1 MIISSNKMQTLKAAP
16 NSAYEVILPE
26 FLYQSNKIEGSNFT
40 LDQIETFYAANR
52 VTGDHYLDDII
63 ETKNSFKMFDR
74 MVDTLG
80 VELTPELLIEFE
92 TILHRGTTMAANGE
106 SGHFKYITNRIRN
119 SSVQV
124 ALPSDIPTAIPQ
136 LLDEWDA
143 SPKDFESISRFHA
156 KFERLHPFQDGNGRI
171 GRLIMMKQCIENG
184 VDLIVIDEKH
194 ANEYKSWMEIA
205 QTQGNFRFFD
215 EVLRKCQSSFDAR
228 MHEMG
233 ADFLIQHTPETLEEG
248 KRSIDPSLPS
258 TAKIQADL
266 KALENKGRAANAPL
280 SEGHN
285 PHGVR
290 SAI

>member
-1 MIISSNKMQTLKAAP
+1 MQTMKAAP
-16 NSAYEVILPE
+16 NSAYEVILLE
-26 FLYQSNKIEGSNFT
+26 FLYHSNKIEGSTFT
-40 LDQIETFYAANR
+40 LDQIETLYARNKVA
-52 VTGDHYLDDII
+52 GDHDFDDII

-92 TILHRGTTMAANGE
+92 TILHKGTTMAANGE
-106 SGHFKYITNRIRN
+106 SGHFKYIPNRIRN

-136 LLDEWDA
+136 LLAEWNGC
-143 SPKDFESISRFHA
+143 PKDFESISRFHA
-156 KFERLHPFQDGNGRI
+156 RFEHLHPFQDGNGRI

-184 VDLIVIDEKH
+184 VDLIVIDEGH
-194 ANEYKSWMEIA
+194 ADEYKSWMESA
-205 QTQGNFRFFD
+205 QTQGDFRFFN
-215 EVLRKCQSSFDAR
+215 EVLRKCQFSLDAR

-258 TAKIQADL
+258 TVKIQADL
-266 KALENKGRAANAPL
+266 KAFENNGRAAVAPL
-280 SEGHN
+280 SEGNNHY
-285 PHGVR
+285 GV
-290 SAI
+290 

>member
-1 MIISSNKMQTLKAAP
+1 M
-16 NSAYEVILPE
+16 
-26 FLYQSNKIEGSNFT
+26 
-40 LDQIETFYAANR
+40 
-52 VTGDHYLDDII
+52 TGDHYLDDII

-92 TILHRGTTMAANGE
+92 TILHKSTIMATNGE
-106 SGHFKYITNRIRN
+106 SGHFKYIPNRIRN

-136 LLDEWDA
+136 LLAEWDA

-184 VDLIVIDEKH
+184 VDLIVIDETH
-194 ANEYKSWMEIA
+194 ADEYKSWMEIA

-233 ADFLIQHTPETLEEG
+233 ADYLIQHTPETLEEG
-248 KRSIDPSLPS
+248 KRSIDPSTPS
-258 TAKIQADL
+258 TAKIRADL
-266 KALENKGRAANAPL
+266 RALEDKGRAAGVL
-280 SEGHN
+280 MSEGLKRL
-285 PHGVR
+285 GV
-290 SAI
+290 

>member
-26 FLYQSNKIEGSNFT
+26 YLYQSNKIEGSTFT
-40 LDQIETFYAANR
+40 LNQIDTFYATNR
-52 VTGDHYLDDII
+52 VTGDHDFDDII

-92 TILHRGTTMAANGE
+92 TILHKGTTIAGNGE
-106 SGHFKYITNRIRN
+106 SGHFKYIPNRIRN

-136 LLDEWDA
+136 LLAEWDGC
-143 SPKDFESISRFHA
+143 PKDFEAISRFHA
-156 KFERLHPFQDGNGRI
+156 RFEHLHPFQDGNGRI

-184 VDLIVIDEKH
+184 VDLIVIDEGN
-194 ANEYKSWMEIA
+194 ADEYKSWMEIA
-205 QTQGNFRFFD
+205 QTQGDFRLFD

-233 ADFLIQHTPETLEEG
+233 ADYLIQHTPETLEEG
-248 KRSIDPSLPS
+248 KRSIDPSTPS
-258 TAKIQADL
+258 AAKIQADL
-266 KALENKGRAANAPL
+266 RPLEDRG
-280 SEGHN
+280 
-285 PHGVR
+285 
-290 SAI
+290 

>member
-1 MIISSNKMQTLKAAP
+1 MIISANKMQTLKSAP

-26 FLYQSNKIEGSNFT
+26 YLYQSNKIEGSTFT
-40 LDQIETFYAANR
+40 LGQIDTFYGTNG
-52 VTGDHYLDDII
+52 VTGDHDFEDII

-92 TILHRGTTMAANGE
+92 TILHKGTTMAVNGE
-106 SGHFKYITNRIRN
+106 SGHFKYIPNRIRN

-124 ALPSDIPTAIPQ
+124 ALPSEMPTAIPQ
-136 LLDEWDA
+136 LLAEWDD

-156 KFERLHPFQDGNGRI
+156 RFEHLHPFQDGNGRI

-184 VDLIVIDEKH
+184 VDLIVIDETH
-194 ANEYKSWMEIA
+194 ADEYESWMEIA

-228 MHEMG
+228 MHEIG
-233 ADFLIQHTPETLEEG
+233 ADILIQYTPETLEEG
-248 KRSIDPSLPS
+248 KRSVDHSTPS
-258 TAKIQADL
+258 TSKIQADL
-266 KALENKGRAANAPL
+266 KTLENKKRAAGTPSNR
-280 SEGHN
+280 GHN
-285 PHGVR
+285 SHNV
-290 SAI
+290 

>member
-1 MIISSNKMQTLKAAP
+1 MIISANKMQTLKAAP
-16 NSAYEVILPE
+16 NSAYEVILAE

-40 LDQIETFYAANR
+40 LDQIETFYATNR

-92 TILHRGTTMAANGE
+92 TILHMGTTMATNGE

-136 LLDEWDA
+136 LLAEWDT

-171 GRLIMMKQCIENG
+171 GRLVMMKQCIENG

-194 ANEYKSWMEIA
+194 ADEYKSWMEIA

-233 ADFLIQHTPETLEEG
+233 ADYLIQHTPETLEEG
-248 KRSIDPSLPS
+248 KRSIDPSTSS
-258 TAKIQADL
+258 TSKIQEDL
-266 KALENKGRAANAPL
+266 RALENRGRAAGVL
-280 SEGHN
+280 MSEGHN
-285 PHGVR
+285 PHGV
-290 SAI
+290 

>member
-1 MIISSNKMQTLKAAP
+1 MIISANKMQTLKAAP

-26 FLYQSNKIEGSNFT
+26 YLYQSNKIEGSTFT
-40 LDQIETFYAANR
+40 LGQIDTFYATNR
-52 VTGDHYLDDII
+52 VTGDHDFDDII

-74 MVDTLG
+74 MVDALG

-106 SGHFKYITNRIRN
+106 SGHFKYIPNHIRN

-124 ALPSDIPTAIPQ
+124 ALPSDIPTAIPA
-136 LLDEWDA
+136 LLAEWES

-156 KFERLHPFQDGNGRI
+156 RFEHLHPFQDGNGRI

-184 VDLIVIDEKH
+184 MDLIVIDETH
-194 ANEYKSWMEIA
+194 ADEYKSWMEIA

-228 MHEMG
+228 MHEIG
-233 ADFLIQHTPETLEEG
+233 ADILIQYTPETLEEG
-248 KRSIDPSLPS
+248 KCSVDHCTPS
-258 TAKIQADL
+258 TSKIQADL
-266 KALENKGRAANAPL
+266 KTLEDKKRVAGAPSNK
-280 SEGHN
+280 GHN
-285 PHGVR
+285 PHGV
-290 SAI
+290 

>member
-1 MIISSNKMQTLKAAP
+1 MIISANKMQTLKAAP
-16 NSAYEVILPE
+16 NSAYEVILAE
-26 FLYQSNKIEGSNFT
+26 FLYQSNKIEGSTFT
-40 LDQIETFYAANR
+40 LDQIETFYATNR
-52 VTGDHYLDDII
+52 VTGDHYLDNII

-92 TILHRGTTMAANGE
+92 TILHKGATMATNGE
-106 SGHFKYITNRIRN
+106 TGHFKYIPNRIRN

-124 ALPSDIPTAIPQ
+124 ALPSDIPTAMPQ
-136 LLDEWDA
+136 LLAEWDG

-171 GRLIMMKQCIENG
+171 GRLIMVKQCIENG

-194 ANEYKSWMEIA
+194 ADEYKNWMEIA

-215 EVLRKCQSSFDAR
+215 DVLRKCQSSFDAR
-228 MHEMG
+228 MHEIG

-248 KRSIDPSLPS
+248 KRSIDHSTPS
-258 TAKIQADL
+258 TAKIQAGL
-266 KALENKGRAANAPL
+266 KVLENKGRAASAPM
-280 SEGHN
+280 SKGYN
-285 PHGVR
+285 PHG
-290 SAI
+290 A

>member
-1 MIISSNKMQTLKAAP
+1 MIISANKMQTLKSAP

-26 FLYQSNKIEGSNFT
+26 YLYQSNKIEGSTFT
-40 LDQIETFYAANR
+40 LGQIDTFYATNK
-52 VTGDHYLDDII
+52 VTGDHDFDDII
-63 ETKNSFKMFDR
+63 ETKNSFKIFDR

-106 SGHFKYITNRIRN
+106 SGHFKYIPNRIRN

-124 ALPSDIPTAIPQ
+124 ALPSEIPTAIPA
-136 LLDEWDA
+136 LLAEWES

-156 KFERLHPFQDGNGRI
+156 RFEHLHPFQDGNGRI

-184 VDLIVIDEKH
+184 VDLIVIDETH
-194 ANEYKSWMEIA
+194 ADEYKSWMEIA

-228 MHEMG
+228 MHEIG
-233 ADFLIQHTPETLEEG
+233 PISSFNIPRR
-248 KRSIDPSLPS
+248 RSR
-258 TAKIQADL
+258 K
-266 KALENKGRAANAPL
+266 ENARLTIPPPRPRKTRQT
-280 SEGHN
+280 
-285 PHGVR
+285 
-290 SAI
+290 

>member
-1 MIISSNKMQTLKAAP
+1 MIISANKMQTLKAAP
-16 NSAYEVILPE
+16 NSAYEVILAE

-40 LDQIETFYAANR
+40 LDQIETFYATNR

-92 TILHRGTTMAANGE
+92 TILHMGTTMAANGE
-106 SGHFKYITNRIRN
+106 GGHFKYITNRIRN

-136 LLDEWDA
+136 LLAEWDGK
-143 SPKDFESISRFHA
+143 PKDFESISRFHA

-194 ANEYKSWMEIA
+194 ADEYKSWMEIA

-228 MHEMG
+228 MHEIG
-233 ADFLIQHTPETLEEG
+233 ADYLIQHTPETLEEG
-248 KRSIDPSLPS
+248 KRSIDPSTPS
-258 TAKIQADL
+258 TAKIMADL
-266 KALENKGRAANAPL
+266 RAHEDKGRAAGVL
-280 SEGHN
+280 MSEGLK
-285 PHGVR
+285 PHGVK
-290 SAI
+290 ITI

>member
-1 MIISSNKMQTLKAAP
+1 MIISANKMQTLKAAP
-16 NSAYEVILPE
+16 NSAYEVILAE

-40 LDQIETFYAANR
+40 LDQIETFYATNR

-92 TILHRGTTMAANGE
+92 TILHMDTTMAANGE

-136 LLDEWDA
+136 LVAEWDA

-194 ANEYKSWMEIA
+194 ADEYKSWMEIA

-233 ADFLIQHTPETLEEG
+233 ADYLIQHTPETLEEG
-248 KRSIDPSLPS
+248 KRSIDPSNPS
-258 TAKIQADL
+258 TAKIMADL
-266 KALENKGRAANAPL
+266 RALEDKGRAAGVL
-280 SEGHN
+280 MSEGLK
-285 PHGVR
+285 PHGV
-290 SAI
+290 

>member
-1 MIISSNKMQTLKAAP
+1 MIISANKMQTLKAAP

-26 FLYQSNKIEGSNFT
+26 YLYQSNKIEGSTFT
-40 LDQIETFYAANR
+40 LGQIDTFYATNR
-52 VTGDHYLDDII
+52 VTGDHDFEDII

-92 TILHRGTTMAANGE
+92 TILHKGTTMAVNGE
-106 SGHFKYITNRIRN
+106 SGHFKYIPNRIRN

-124 ALPSDIPTAIPQ
+124 ALPSEMPTAIPQ
-136 LLDEWDA
+136 LLAEWDD
-143 SPKDFESISRFHA
+143 SPKYFESISRFHA
-156 KFERLHPFQDGNGRI
+156 RFEHLHPFQDGNGRI

-184 VDLIVIDEKH
+184 VDLIVIDEGH
-194 ANEYKSWMEIA
+194 ADEYKSWMEIA
-205 QTQGNFRFFD
+205 QTQGDFRFFD

-248 KRSIDPSLPS
+248 KRSLDPSLPS
-258 TAKIQADL
+258 TVKIQADL
-266 KALENKGRAANAPL
+266 KAFENNGRATVAPL
-280 SEGHN
+280 SEGNNHY
-285 PHGVR
+285 GV
-290 SAI
+290 